1 MNWTK
6 IVGGGVVAGI
16 AVSLVNYLLHG
27 RIMADTYAK
36 HANVFS
42 QEPANPVWFFVVA
55 IVIAIFFTILFAKTR
70 SCWAEGA
77 KGGMVYGFWLGM
89 VAFFGNF
96 YYPLVID
103 GFPYHLAWC
112 HGGIDL
118 IGAIVGGAVIGLIIK
133 R

>member
-1 MNWTK
+1 MKWSK
-6 IVGGGVVAGI
+6 IAVGGLVAGI
-16 AVSLVNYLLHG
+16 VVSLVNYLLHG
-27 RIMADTYAK
+27 VIMAGAYTKYSS
-36 HANVFS
+36 VFS
-42 QEPANPVWFFVVA
+42 QQQANPVWFFVVA
-55 IVIAIFFTILFAKTR
+55 IAIAFFFTILFAKTR
-70 SCWAEGA
+70 ECWAQGA

-118 IGAIVGGAVIGLIIK
+118 IVAVVGGAVVGLIIK